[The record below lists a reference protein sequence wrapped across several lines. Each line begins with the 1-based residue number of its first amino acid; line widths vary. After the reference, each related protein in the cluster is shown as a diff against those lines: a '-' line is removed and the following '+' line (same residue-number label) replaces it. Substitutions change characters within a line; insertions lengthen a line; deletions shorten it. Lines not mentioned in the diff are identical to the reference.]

1 MLDEDGRHSLLERA
15 LKTYNS
21 NFLEWRET
29 NVDRL
34 GDDVIA
40 TAVDPRLL
48 DDTVTQVDEN
58 VMEKIMQHL
67 ETVRN
72 VAPLVFLWPFHCSV
86 TPKINTYHS
95 ENTIFT
101 AIMCGV

>member
-15 LKTYNS
+15 IKTFNS

-48 DDTVTQVDEN
+48 NDTVTQVDEN
-58 VMEKIMQHL
+58 VKEKILQL
-67 ETVRN
+67 QETVRYA
-72 VAPLVFLWPFHCSV
+72 APLVFFWPIHCSV
-86 TPKINTYHS
+86 TPKINTYH
-95 ENTIFT
+95 
-101 AIMCGV
+101 